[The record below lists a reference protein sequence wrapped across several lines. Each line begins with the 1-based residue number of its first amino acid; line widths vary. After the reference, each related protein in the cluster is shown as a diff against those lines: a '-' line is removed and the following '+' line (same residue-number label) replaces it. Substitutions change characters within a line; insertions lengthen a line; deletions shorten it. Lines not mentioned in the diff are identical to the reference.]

1 MFDYNGGMTSFI
13 VNIEGH
19 WLVRVDLELFDPAL
33 FDDGVDVFRAWVV
46 DQASGDLL
54 ADLYFECDVDCELW
68 DIVNVFIDAFK
79 DFMKDEVV

>member
-1 MFDYNGGMTSFI
+1 MTSFI

-33 FDDGVDVFRAWVV
+33 FDDGVDVFRARVTDNV
-46 DQASGDLL
+46 SGVEL
-54 ADLYFECDVDCELW
+54 ADMFFECDVDCELW

-79 DFMKDEVV
+79 DFMEDEVV